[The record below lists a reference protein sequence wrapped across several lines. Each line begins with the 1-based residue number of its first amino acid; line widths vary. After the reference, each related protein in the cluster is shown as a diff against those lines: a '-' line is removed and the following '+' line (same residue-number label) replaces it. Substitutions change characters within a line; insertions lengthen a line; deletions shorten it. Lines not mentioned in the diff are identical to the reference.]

1 MKADVAGFSN
11 LLPDTAQVLQSLA
24 AMPLLE
30 RYSFVGGSALAVYL
44 GHRKSEDIDLFTW
57 DKELPPLEIAQDLQ
71 RLGFDSIQIID
82 LSPQQTDFVIDG
94 VKVTFF
100 ANGWDILKNRANI
113 LQHLYVADMETLTA
127 MKVNTLFLRAKY
139 RDYYDLYCIS
149 KQCFSLEQ
157 IFQMASSNM
166 SNLSKTLFQR
176 ALIFVDDI
184 IDEDVRH
191 LEIKEKVTVQKIA
204 QHFQKEIVKWNK
216 RTQGK

>member
-11 LLPDTAQVLQSLA
+11 LLPDTAQVLQLLA

-57 DKELPPLEIAQDLQ
+57 EKELPPLEIAQELQ
-71 RLGFDSIQIID
+71 SLGFDSIQIID
-82 LSPQQTDFVIDG
+82 LSPRQADFVIDG

-100 ANGWDILKNRANI
+100 ANGWDILKNRAKI

-127 MKVNTLFLRAKY
+127 MKVNALFLRAKY

-157 IFQMASSNM
+157 MLQMASSNM
-166 SNLSKTLFQR
+166 SKLSKTLFQR

-191 LEIKEKVTVQKIA
+191 LEIKEKVSVQKIA

-216 RTQGK
+216 STQGK